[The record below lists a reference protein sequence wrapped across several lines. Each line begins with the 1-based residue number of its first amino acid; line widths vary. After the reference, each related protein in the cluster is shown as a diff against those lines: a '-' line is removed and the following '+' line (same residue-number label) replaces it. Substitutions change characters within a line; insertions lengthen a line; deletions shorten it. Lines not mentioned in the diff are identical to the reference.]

1 MRLCN
6 WENSLSGTVLIA
18 IVVME
23 KVVSLTTIWST
34 NLFRKQK
41 MLTDYA
47 HPSGRLLSF
56 LDRAFYSSASSRIYK
71 PFQFKPAAAIASARR
86 AGTTASIDVINKYFS
101 IAMMPIISST
111 YWNMVHGLTPEDVMQ
126 DKEGLQTMRNIG
138 KNMAWMLQCIACA
151 KQHNIPQPQPDVA
164 DSTNFIH

>member
-1 MRLCN
+1 MIMRLCN
-6 WENSLSGTVLIA
+6 WENSLSETVLIA

-41 MLTDYA
+41 MLTD
-47 HPSGRLLSF
+47 LCLE
-56 LDRAFYSSASSRIYK
+56 
-71 PFQFKPAAAIASARR
+71 PAAAIASARR

-101 IAMMPIISST
+101 IAMMPIVSST
-111 YWNMVHGLTPEDVMQ
+111 YWNTVHGLTPEDVMQ